1 VKFICDLTLVYW
13 NLFGEVFMKLL
24 DISLNNLLRKKGRT
38 FFLVS
43 GLAIGVG
50 AAVAMTSVGDAM
62 NREVMH
68 ALDEFGANILVLPA
82 SEGLPLSYGGLTVS
96 AVNTGGRELT
106 TLDLDRIRTIRN
118 KENISTVAP
127 KLLVQTEVKGTKV
140 LVAGVDFK
148 AERRLKKWWR
158 VAAGVN
164 PQERGEAL
172 LGKDAAARLNI
183 APGDSIALGRGTVR
197 VSGVLDNTG
206 SQDDGLIFAD
216 LAWVQQNFQKGNAVS
231 LIELSALCSGCPIE
245 DIVAQVNNALP
256 GARAVA
262 VKETVELKMQ
272 AMHYFHRFSLGI
284 SALLLIVAGMIIF
297 FAMTASVKERVQEIG
312 LFRAIGFR
320 TGHIIQ
326 VLLTEA
332 FIVSLLAGTAG
343 YVLGVIS
350 PRFVAPYLMS
360 AYNLTFAFDPALLAG
375 SLAASVLVG
384 LLASVYPAI
393 KAGRLDPVEALKTL

>member
-1 VKFICDLTLVYW
+1 
-13 NLFGEVFMKLL
+13 MKLI
-24 DISLNNLLRKKGRT
+24 DISLNNLFRKKGRT

-43 GLAIGVG
+43 GLAIGIG
-50 AAVAMTSVGDAM
+50 AAVAMTSMGDAM

-82 SEGLPLSYGGLTVS
+82 SEGLPLSYGGITVS
-96 AVNTGGRELT
+96 AVSAGGRELT
-106 TLDLDRIRTIRN
+106 NDDVAKIRDIKN
-118 KENISTVAP
+118 SQNISTVAP

-140 LVAGVDFK
+140 LVAGINFS

-158 VAAGVN
+158 VAAGTN
-164 PQERGEAL
+164 PREGAEAL
-172 LGKDAAARLNI
+172 VGKDAASRLKL
-183 APGDSIALGRGTVR
+183 APSDTIDLGRGALV
-197 VSGVLDNTG
+197 VSGVLDGTG

-216 LAWVQQNFQKGNAVS
+216 IAWVQKHFNRGNAVS

-245 DIVAQVNNALP
+245 DMVAQVNAKLP

-272 AMHYFHRFSLGI
+272 AMHYFHKFSLGI

-320 TGHIIQ
+320 TGHIIR
-326 VLLTEA
+326 VLLIEA
-332 FIVSLLAGTAG
+332 FIVSLMAGVAG
-343 YVLGVIS
+343 YGIGIIS

-360 AYNLTFAFDPALLAG
+360 TYNLTFEFDPLLAIG
-375 SLAASVLVG
+375 ALASSVLVG
-384 LLASVYPAI
+384 LLASIYPAVR
-393 KAGRLDPVEALKTL
+393 AGRLDPVEALKSL

>member
-1 VKFICDLTLVYW
+1 
-13 NLFGEVFMKLL
+13 MKLI
-24 DISLNNLLRKKGRT
+24 DISLNNLRRKKGRT

-43 GLAIGVG
+43 GLAIGIG

-106 TLDLDRIRTIRN
+106 TLDVDNIRTIKN

-127 KLLVQTEVKGTKV
+127 KLLVQTEVKGTRV

-148 AERRLKKWWR
+148 SEQRLKKWWR
-158 VAAGVN
+158 VASGMN
-164 PQERGEAL
+164 PAASGEAL
-172 LGKDAAARLNI
+172 IGKDAAAKLHL
-183 APGDSIALGRGTVR
+183 APGDSIAVGRGNLR
-197 VSGVLDNTG
+197 VSGILDNTG
-206 SQDDGLIFAD
+206 SQDDGLIFTD
-216 LAWVQQNFQKGNAVS
+216 LSWVQKQFNKGNAVS
-231 LIELSALCSGCPIE
+231 MIELSALCSGCPIE
-245 DIVAQVNNALP
+245 DIVGQVNAVLP

-272 AMHYFHRFSLGI
+272 AMHYFHKFSLGI

-332 FIVSLLAGTAG
+332 FIVSLLAGIVG
-343 YVLGVIS
+343 YAIGIVS

-360 AYNLTFAFDPALLAG
+360 AYNLTFEFDPLLAAG
-375 SLAASVLVG
+375 AIVASVVVG
-384 LLASVYPAI
+384 LLASIYPAVR
-393 KAGRLDPVEALKTL
+393 AGQLDPVEALKTL

>member
-1 VKFICDLTLVYW
+1 
-13 NLFGEVFMKLL
+13 MKLI

-43 GLAIGVG
+43 GLAIGIG

-106 TLDLDRIRTIRN
+106 TIDVDKIRTIKNR
-118 KENISTVAP
+118 ENISTIAP

-140 LVAGVDFK
+140 LLAGVDFK

-158 VAAGVN
+158 IAAGLN
-164 PQERGEAL
+164 PQESGEAL
-172 LGKDAAARLNI
+172 IGKDAAARLQL
-183 APGDSIALGRGTVR
+183 APGDRIALGRNGSLR
-197 VSGVLDNTG
+197 VAGVLGATG

-216 LAWVQQNFQKGNAVS
+216 MQWVQKQFNKGNSVS

-245 DIVAQVNNALP
+245 DMVTQVNNVLP

-272 AMHYFHRFSLGI
+272 AMHYFHKFSLGI
-284 SALLLIVAGMIIF
+284 SVLLLIVAGMIIF

-326 VLLTEA
+326 VLLIEA
-332 FIVSLLAGTAG
+332 FIVSLLAGFAG
-343 YVLGVIS
+343 SVIGIIS
-350 PRFVAPYLMS
+350 PRFVAPYLMN
-360 AYNLTFAFDPALLAG
+360 AYNLKFEFDPMLAVAA
-375 SLAASVLVG
+375 LAASVSVG
-384 LLASVYPAI
+384 IVASVYPAVR
-393 KAGRLDPVEALKTL
+393 AGRLDPVEALKTL

>member
-1 VKFICDLTLVYW
+1 
-13 NLFGEVFMKLL
+13 MKLI

-38 FFLVS
+38 VLLVA
-43 GLAIGVG
+43 GLAIGIG

-96 AVNTGGRELT
+96 AVNTGGRQLT
-106 TLDLDRIRTIRN
+106 MDDVARIRTIKNR
-118 KENISTVAP
+118 ENISTVAP
-127 KLLVQTEVKGTKV
+127 KLLVQTEVKGTRV
-140 LVAGVDFK
+140 LLAGVDFK
-148 AERRLKKWWR
+148 AEQRLKKWWR
-158 VAAGVN
+158 VAAGMN
-164 PQERGEAL
+164 PQAAGEAL
-172 LGKDAAARLNI
+172 IGRDAAQKLHI
-183 APGDSIALGRGTVR
+183 APGDSIPVPGGMIRI
-197 VSGVLDNTG
+197 SGMLDNTG
-206 SQDDGLIFAD
+206 SQDDGLIFANIG
-216 LAWVQQNFQKGNAVS
+216 WVQQHFRKGSAVS

-245 DIVAQVNNALP
+245 DMVQQVNSVLP
-256 GARAVA
+256 GAKAVA

-272 AMHYFHRFSLGI
+272 AMHYFHKFSVGI

-312 LFRAIGFR
+312 LFRALGFR

-332 FIVSLLAGTAG
+332 FLISLLAGIAG
-343 YVLGVIS
+343 YVIGIVS

-360 AYNLTFAFDPALLAG
+360 AYNLTFEFDPGMAAGALA
-375 SLAASVLVG
+375 SSVLVG
-384 LLASVYPAI
+384 LLASIYPVVRAS
-393 KAGRLDPVEALKTL
+393 RMDPVEALKTL

>member
-1 VKFICDLTLVYW
+1 
-13 NLFGEVFMKLL
+13 MKLI

-43 GLAIGVG
+43 GLAIGIG
-50 AAVAMTSVGDAM
+50 AAVAMTSVGNAM

-68 ALDEFGANILVLPA
+68 ALDEFGANILIVPA
-82 SEGLPLSYGGLTVS
+82 TEGLPLSYGGLTVS

-106 TLDLDRIRTIRN
+106 MNDVDRIRTIKN
-118 KENISTVAP
+118 NQNISTIAP
-127 KLLVQTEVKGTKV
+127 KLLVQTDVKGTKV

-148 AERRLKKWWR
+148 AEQRLKKWWR
-158 VAAGVN
+158 VAAGMN
-164 PQERGEAL
+164 PRDNGEAL
-172 LGKDAAARLNI
+172 IGKDAAALLHI
-183 APGDSIALGRGTVR
+183 VPGDSIALARGTTLR

-216 LAWVQQNFQKGNAVS
+216 IKWLQQHFQKGNAVS

-245 DIVAQVNNALP
+245 DMVAQLNSTLP

-272 AMHYFHRFSLGI
+272 AMHYFHKFSLGI

-320 TGHIIQ
+320 TGHIIL

-332 FIVSLLAGTAG
+332 FIVSLLAGLTG
-343 YVLGVIS
+343 YVIGVIS

-360 AYNLTFAFDPALLAG
+360 AYNLTFVIDPVLAVRALV
-375 SLAASVLVG
+375 SSVLVG
-384 LLASVYPAI
+384 LAASVYPAVR
-393 KAGRLDPVEALKTL
+393 AGRLDPVEALKTL

>member
-1 VKFICDLTLVYW
+1 
-13 NLFGEVFMKLL
+13 MKLL
-24 DISLNNLLRKKGRT
+24 DISLNNLRRKKGRT

-43 GLAIGVG
+43 GLAIGIG

-96 AVNTGGRELT
+96 AVTAGGRELT
-106 TLDLDRIRTIRN
+106 TDDVARILTIKNR
-118 KENISTVAP
+118 ENVSTIAP

-148 AERRLKKWWR
+148 AEKKLKKWWR
-158 VAAGVN
+158 IAAGMN
-164 PQERGEAL
+164 PRESGEAL
-172 LGKDAAARLNI
+172 IGKDAAAQLGL
-183 APGDSIALGRGTVR
+183 APGDRFSLGRARNLTAA
-197 VSGVLDNTG
+197 GVLDTTG

-216 LAWVQQNFQKGNAVS
+216 LAWVQKEFRKGKAVS

-245 DIVAQVNNALP
+245 EMVDQVNSVLP
-256 GARAVA
+256 GARTVA

-272 AMHYFHRFSLGI
+272 AMHYFHKFSLGI

-332 FIVSLLAGTAG
+332 FIVSLLAGIAG
-343 YVLGVIS
+343 YVIGIIS

-360 AYNLTFAFDPALLAG
+360 AYNLKFEFDPLIAAGALA
-375 SLAASVLVG
+375 SSVLVG
-384 LLASVYPAI
+384 LVASIYPAVR
-393 KAGRLDPVEALKTL
+393 AGRLDPVEALKTL

>member
-1 VKFICDLTLVYW
+1 MR
-13 NLFGEVFMKLL
+13 LF
-24 DISLNNLLRKKGRT
+24 DISLNNLRRKKGRT

-43 GLAIGVG
+43 GLAIGIG
-50 AAVAMTSVGDAM
+50 AAVAMTTVGDAM
-62 NREVMH
+62 NREVMR

-82 SEGLPLSYGGLTVS
+82 SEGLPLSYGGLTVTAVS
-96 AVNTGGRELT
+96 AGGRELT
-106 TLDLDRIRTIRN
+106 MGDVAAIRSIKN

-140 LVAGVDFK
+140 LAAGVDFT
-148 AERRLKKWWR
+148 AEQRLKKWWR
-158 VAAGVN
+158 IASGVK
-164 PQERGEAL
+164 PQREDEVL
-172 LGKDAAARLNI
+172 IGKNAARELQL
-183 APGDSIALGRGTVR
+183 APGDAFSLGRGNLR
-197 VSGVLDNTG
+197 VAGVLDATG

-216 LAWVQQNFQKGNAVS
+216 LGWVQRQFKKKDAVS

-245 DIVAQVNNALP
+245 DITAQVNAVLP

-272 AMHYFHRFSLGI
+272 AMHYFHKFSLGI

-320 TGHIIQ
+320 TGHIIR

-332 FIVSLLAGTAG
+332 FLVSLLAGAAG
-343 YVLGVIS
+343 YALGIVS

-360 AYNLTFAFDPALLAG
+360 AYHLTFEFDPLLAAG
-375 SLAASVLVG
+375 ALVSSVLVG
-384 LLASVYPAI
+384 LLASIYPAVR
-393 KAGRLDPVEALKTL
+393 AGRLDPVEALKTL

>member
-1 VKFICDLTLVYW
+1 MRLI
-13 NLFGEVFMKLL
+13 
-24 DISLNNLLRKKGRT
+24 DISFNNLLRKKGRT
-38 FFLVS
+38 FLLVS
-43 GLAIGVG
+43 GLAIGIG

-96 AVNTGGRELT
+96 AVNTGGRQLT
-106 TLDLDRIRTIRN
+106 MDDVARIRTIKN
-118 KENISTVAP
+118 KDNISTVAP
-127 KLLVQTEVKGTKV
+127 KLLVQTDVKGTKV
-140 LVAGVDFK
+140 LLAGVDFK
-148 AERRLKKWWR
+148 AEQRLKKWWR
-158 VAAGVN
+158 VAAGMN
-164 PQERGEAL
+164 PQAAGEAL
-172 LGKDAAARLNI
+172 IGRDAAQKLAI
-183 APGDSIALGRGTVR
+183 APGDSIAVPGGTLR

-206 SQDDGLIFAD
+206 SQDDGLIFANIG
-216 LAWVQQNFQKGNAVS
+216 WVQQHFRKGNSVS

-245 DIVAQVNNALP
+245 DMVRQVNGVLP

-272 AMHYFHRFSLGI
+272 AMHYFHKFSLGI
-284 SALLLIVAGMIIF
+284 SVLLLIVAGMIIF

-332 FIVSLLAGTAG
+332 FLISLFAGIAG
-343 YVLGVIS
+343 YVIGIVS

-360 AYNLTFAFDPALLAG
+360 TYNLTFEFDPMMAAGALA
-375 SLAASVLVG
+375 SSVLVG
-384 LLASVYPAI
+384 LLASIYPVVRAS
-393 KAGRLDPVEALKTL
+393 RMDPVEALKTL

>member
-1 VKFICDLTLVYW
+1 
-13 NLFGEVFMKLL
+13 MKLI
-24 DISLNNLLRKKGRT
+24 DISLNNLFRKKGRT

-43 GLAIGVG
+43 GLAIGIG
-50 AAVAMTSVGDAM
+50 AAVAMTTVGDAM
-62 NREVMH
+62 NKEVMH

-106 TLDLDRIRTIRN
+106 MEDVARIRTIKN

-127 KLLVQTEVKGTKV
+127 KLLVQTEVKGTRV

-158 VAAGVN
+158 VAAGMN
-164 PQERGEAL
+164 PQESNDAL
-172 LGKDAAARLNI
+172 IGKDAAARLHLG
-183 APGDSIALGRGTVR
+183 PGDSIDAQGVMLR

-206 SQDDGLIFAD
+206 SQDDGLIFVD
-216 LAWVQQNFQKGNAVS
+216 LKSVQRYFHKGNAVS

-245 DIVAQVNNALP
+245 DMVGQVNSVLP

-272 AMHYFHRFSLGI
+272 AMHYFHKFSLGI

-326 VLLTEA
+326 VLLAEA
-332 FIVSLLAGTAG
+332 FIVSLLAGIAG
-343 YVLGVIS
+343 YIIGTIS
-350 PRFVAPYLMS
+350 PRVVAPYLMS
-360 AYNLTFAFDPALLAG
+360 AYNLTFEFDPVLAVG
-375 SLAASVLVG
+375 AVVASVMVG
-384 LLASVYPAI
+384 LLASIYPAVR
-393 KAGRLDPVEALKTL
+393 AGRLDPVEALKTL

>member
-1 VKFICDLTLVYW
+1 
-13 NLFGEVFMKLL
+13 MKLL
-24 DISLNNLLRKKGRT
+24 DISLNNLMRKKGRT

-43 GLAIGVG
+43 GLAIGIG

-106 TLDLDRIRTIRN
+106 TDDVDRIRTIKN
-118 KENISTVAP
+118 SENISTIAP
-127 KLLVQTEVKGTKV
+127 KLLVQTEVRGTRV

-148 AERRLKKWWR
+148 SERRLKKWWR
-158 VAAGVN
+158 IAAGVN
-164 PQERGEAL
+164 PVQSGEAL
-172 LGKDAAARLNI
+172 LGRDAAAKLKL
-183 APGDSIALGRGTVR
+183 APGDRVAVGKKGTLR
-197 VSGVLDNTG
+197 VAGILDNTG
-206 SQDDGLIFAD
+206 SQDDGLIFTD
-216 LAWVQQNFQKGNAVS
+216 MKWVQQQFNKGNSVS
-231 LIELSALCSGCPIE
+231 LIELSALCTGCPIE
-245 DIVAQVNNALP
+245 DMVAQVNAALP
-256 GARAVA
+256 GARTVA

-272 AMHYFHRFSLGI
+272 AMHYFHKFSLGI

-332 FIVSLLAGTAG
+332 FIVSLLAGMAG
-343 YVLGVIS
+343 YVIGIIS

-360 AYNLTFAFDPALLAG
+360 AYNLKFQFDPM
-375 SLAASVLVG
+375 LAAAALVASVVVG
-384 LLASVYPAI
+384 LLASIYPAVR
-393 KAGRLDPVEALKTL
+393 AGQLDPVEALKSL

>member
-1 VKFICDLTLVYW
+1 
-13 NLFGEVFMKLL
+13 MKLI

-43 GLAIGVG
+43 GLAIGIG
-50 AAVAMTSVGDAM
+50 AAVAMTSVSEAM

-106 TLDLDRIRTIRN
+106 TNDVDQILTIKN
-118 KENISTVAP
+118 KQNISTIAP
-127 KLLVQTEVKGTKV
+127 KLLVQTEIKGTKV
-140 LVAGVDFK
+140 LIAGVDFK
-148 AERRLKKWWR
+148 AEQRLKKWWR
-158 VAAGVN
+158 VAAGMN
-164 PQERGEAL
+164 PQEQDEAL
-172 LGKDAAARLNI
+172 IGKDAAARLHI
-183 APGDSIALGRGTVR
+183 APGNSIALGRGNLR

-216 LAWVQQNFQKGNAVS
+216 IKWVQQHFQKGNAVS

-245 DIVAQVNNALP
+245 DMVMQVNSVLP

-272 AMHYFHRFSLGI
+272 AMHYFHKFSLGI

-326 VLLTEA
+326 VLLIEA
-332 FIVSLLAGTAG
+332 FIVSLLAGIVG
-343 YVLGVIS
+343 YIIGIIS

-360 AYNLTFAFDPALLAG
+360 AYNLTFEIDPM
-375 SLAASVLVG
+375 LAAGALVSSIIVG
-384 LLASVYPAI
+384 LLASIYPALR
-393 KAGRLDPVEALKTL
+393 AGRLDPVEALKTL

>member
-1 VKFICDLTLVYW
+1 
-13 NLFGEVFMKLL
+13 MKLI

-43 GLAIGVG
+43 GLAIGIG

-62 NREVMH
+62 NREIMRT
-68 ALDEFGANILVLPA
+68 LDEFGANILVLPA
-82 SEGLPLSYGGLTVS
+82 SDGLPLSYGGLTVS

-106 TLDLDRIRTIRN
+106 TTDVERIRAIRN
-118 KENISTVAP
+118 QENISTIAP
-127 KLLVQTEVKGTKV
+127 KLLVQTEVRGTKV
-140 LVAGVDFK
+140 LIAGVDFK
-148 AERRLKKWWR
+148 AERKLKKWWR
-158 VAAGVN
+158 VASGTIPEAHS
-164 PQERGEAL
+164 EAL
-172 LGKDAAARLNI
+172 LGKDAALQLGV
-183 APGDSIALGRGTVR
+183 APGDIIAAGDGKLR
-197 VSGVLDNTG
+197 VSGVLDATG
-206 SQDDGLIFAD
+206 SQDDGLIFAE
-216 LAWVQQNFQKGNAVS
+216 LAWVQKTFRKGNAIS
-231 LIELSALCSGCPIE
+231 LIELSALCGGCPIE
-245 DIVAQVNNALP
+245 DMVDQVNGALP

-326 VLLTEA
+326 VLLAEA
-332 FIVSLLAGTAG
+332 FLVSLLAGGLG
-343 YVLGVIS
+343 YAIGVIS

-360 AYNLTFAFDPALLAG
+360 AHNLTFVFEPMLAAG
-375 SLAASVLVG
+375 SLVASVAVG
-384 LLASVYPAI
+384 LLASVYPAVR
-393 KAGRLDPVEALKTL
+393 AGQLDPVEALKTL

>member
-1 VKFICDLTLVYW
+1 
-13 NLFGEVFMKLL
+13 MKLL
-24 DISLNNLLRKKGRT
+24 DISMNNLLRKKGRT

-43 GLAIGVG
+43 GLSIGIG

-106 TLDLDRIRTIRN
+106 TSDIDRIRTIKNRQ
-118 KENISTVAP
+118 NISTVAP

-148 AERRLKKWWR
+148 AEQRLKKWWR
-158 VAAGVN
+158 VASGMK
-164 PQERGEAL
+164 PQDAGEAL
-172 LGKDAAARLNI
+172 IGKDAAARLHM
-183 APGDSIALGRGTVR
+183 APGASIGLDRGNLR

-216 LAWVQQNFQKGNAVS
+216 IRWVQQHFHKGNAVS

-245 DIVAQVNNALP
+245 DMVGQINNTLP

-272 AMHYFHRFSLGI
+272 AMHYFHKFSLGI
-284 SALLLIVAGMIIF
+284 SALLLIVAGMIVF

-320 TGHIIQ
+320 TGHIVQ

-332 FIVSLLAGTAG
+332 FIVSLLAGVGG
-343 YVLGVIS
+343 YVIGTVS
-350 PRFVAPYLMS
+350 PRVVAPYLMN
-360 AYNLTFAFDPALLAG
+360 AYNLTFEFDPALIVRALA
-375 SLAASVLVG
+375 SSVLVG
-384 LLASVYPAI
+384 LAASIYPAI
-393 KAGRLDPVEALKTL
+393 RAGRLDPVEALKTL

>member
-1 VKFICDLTLVYW
+1 
-13 NLFGEVFMKLL
+13 MKLL
-24 DISLNNLLRKKGRT
+24 DISLNNLMRKKGRT

-43 GLAIGVG
+43 GLAIGIG
-50 AAVAMTSVGDAM
+50 AAVAMTAIGDAM

-68 ALDEFGANILVLPA
+68 TLDEFGANILVLPA
-82 SEGLPLSYGGLTVS
+82 SEGLPLSYGGITVS
-96 AVNTGGRELT
+96 AVTTGGRELT
-106 TLDLDRIRTIRN
+106 MADVERIRTIKN
-118 KENISTVAP
+118 KDNISTIAP
-127 KLLVQTEVKGTKV
+127 KLLVQTDVKDTPV
-140 LVAGVDFK
+140 LVAGVDFR

-158 VAAGVN
+158 VAAGMN
-164 PQERGEAL
+164 PQDSGEVMV
-172 LGKDAAARLNI
+172 GKDAAERLQLK
-183 APGDSIALGRGTVR
+183 PGSTFAAGRAGQLR
-197 VSGVLDNTG
+197 VAGVLDNTG

-216 LAWVQQNFQKGNAVS
+216 ISWVQRQFNKANSVS
-231 LIELSALCSGCPIE
+231 LIELSALCTGCPIE
-245 DIVAQVNNALP
+245 DMVKQVNAVLP

-272 AMHYFHRFSLGI
+272 AMHYFHKFSLGI

-332 FIVSLLAGTAG
+332 FIVSLLAGIVG
-343 YVLGVIS
+343 YAVGMIA

-360 AYNLTFAFDPALLAG
+360 AYNLTFVFDPFMAAA
-375 SLAASVLVG
+375 SLGASVLVG
-384 LLASVYPAI
+384 VAASVYPAVR
-393 KAGRLDPVEALKTL
+393 AGRLDPVEALKSL

>member
-1 VKFICDLTLVYW
+1 
-13 NLFGEVFMKLL
+13 MKLI

-43 GLAIGVG
+43 GLAIGIG
-50 AAVAMTSVGDAM
+50 AATVMATVGDAM
-62 NREVMH
+62 NKEVMH

-96 AVNTGGRELT
+96 AVNTGGRQLT
-106 TLDLDRIRTIRN
+106 MKDVDAIRFIKN
-118 KENISTVAP
+118 KENISTIAP
-127 KLLVQTEVKGTKV
+127 KLLVQTEIKGTKA

-148 AERRLKKWWR
+148 AEHRLKKWWR
-158 VAAGVN
+158 IAAGMN
-164 PQERGEAL
+164 PRESNEAL
-172 LGKDAAARLNI
+172 IGKDAAARLHL
-183 APGDSIALGRGTVR
+183 APGDGIALGQGRLHVT
-197 VSGVLDNTG
+197 GVLDNTG

-216 LAWVQQNFQKGNAVS
+216 ILWVQKTFHKGNSVS

-245 DIVAQVNNALP
+245 DMAGQVNSALP

-262 VKETVELKMQ
+262 IKETVELKMQ
-272 AMHYFHRFSLGI
+272 AMHYFHTFSLGI

-320 TGHIIQ
+320 TGHIIR

-332 FIVSLLAGTAG
+332 FIVSLLAGIIG
-343 YVLGVIS
+343 SLLGTIS

-360 AYNLTFAFDPALLAG
+360 AYNLTFVIDPVLAG
-375 SLAASVLVG
+375 AALAASVMVG
-384 LLASVYPAI
+384 LLASIYPAVR
-393 KAGRLDPVEALKTL
+393 AGRLDPVEALKTL

>member
-1 VKFICDLTLVYW
+1 
-13 NLFGEVFMKLL
+13 MKLL

-38 FFLVS
+38 ALLVT
-43 GLAIGVG
+43 GLAIGIG
-50 AAVAMTSVGDAM
+50 AAVAMTTVGDAM
-62 NREVMH
+62 NKEVMH

-106 TLDLDRIRTIRN
+106 TYDVEKIRTIKN
-118 KENISTVAP
+118 KENISTIAP
-127 KLLVQTEVKGTKV
+127 KLLVQTEIKGTKV
-140 LVAGVDFK
+140 LIAGVNFR
-148 AERRLKKWWR
+148 AEQRLKKWWR
-158 VAAGVN
+158 TAAGIS
-164 PQERGEAL
+164 PQESGEAL
-172 LGKDAAARLNI
+172 IGKDAAARLQI
-183 APGDSIALGRGTVR
+183 APGDSITVQGAALR

-216 LAWVQQNFQKGNAVS
+216 LAWVQQHFRKGTAIS
-231 LIELSALCSGCPIE
+231 LIELSALCTGCPIE
-245 DIVAQVNNALP
+245 DMVKQVNSVLP

-272 AMHYFHRFSLGI
+272 AMHYFHKFSLGI

-332 FIVSLLAGTAG
+332 FLVSLLAGIAG
-343 YVLGVIS
+343 YLIGIVS
-350 PRFVAPYLMS
+350 SRFVAPFLMS
-360 AYNLTFAFDPALLAG
+360 AYNLTFEFDPVMAAWALI
-375 SLAASVLVG
+375 SSVIVG
-384 LLASVYPAI
+384 LLASVYPA
-393 KAGRLDPVEALKTL
+393 ARASRMDPVEALKTL

>member
-1 VKFICDLTLVYW
+1 
-13 NLFGEVFMKLL
+13 MKLL

-43 GLAIGVG
+43 GLAIGIG

-68 ALDEFGANILVLPA
+68 TLDEFGANILVLPA

-96 AVNTGGRELT
+96 ALNTGGRDLT
-106 TLDLDRIRTIRN
+106 TSDIDRLRTIKN
-118 KENISTVAP
+118 KENISTIAP
-127 KLLVQTEVKGTKV
+127 KLLVQAEVKGTKV

-158 VAAGVN
+158 VAAGMN
-164 PQERGEAL
+164 PEEPGDVLIGR
-172 LGKDAAARLNI
+172 DVAAKLSL
-183 APGDSIALGRGTVR
+183 APGDQISLGKKSILR

-216 LAWVQQNFQKGNAVS
+216 MGLIQKQFNKGNS
-231 LIELSALCSGCPIE
+231 ISMIELSALCSGCPIE
-245 DIVAQVNNALP
+245 EMVDQVSQALP

-272 AMHYFHRFSLGI
+272 AMHYFHKFSLGI

-326 VLLTEA
+326 VLLAEA
-332 FIVSLLAGTAG
+332 FLVSLLAGMAG
-343 YVLGVIS
+343 YVIGIVS
-350 PRFVAPYLMS
+350 PRFVAPYLMN
-360 AYNLTFAFDPALLAG
+360 AYNLKFEFDPLLAVG
-375 SLAASVLVG
+375 ALVSSVVVGIVASI
-384 LLASVYPAI
+384 YPAI
-393 KAGRLDPVEALKTL
+393 RAGQLDPVEALKTL

>member
-1 VKFICDLTLVYW
+1 
-13 NLFGEVFMKLL
+13 MKLL

-43 GLAIGVG
+43 GLAIGIG

-106 TLDLDRIRTIRN
+106 TNDVDRVRAIKN
-118 KENISTVAP
+118 NQNISTIAP
-127 KLLVQTEVKGTKV
+127 KLLVQTEVGGTKV
-140 LVAGVDFK
+140 LVAGVEFK
-148 AERRLKKWWR
+148 AEQRLKKWWR
-158 VAAGVN
+158 VASGMS
-164 PQERGEAL
+164 PQDNGEAL
-172 LGKDAAARLNI
+172 IGKDAAERLHI
-183 APGDSIALGRGTVR
+183 APGESITLGRGKLR

-206 SQDDGLIFAD
+206 SQDDGLIFTD
-216 LAWVQQNFQKGNAVS
+216 IKWVQQHFQKGNAVS

-245 DIVAQVNNALP
+245 DMVAQVNSALP

-272 AMHYFHRFSLGI
+272 AMHYFHKFSLGI

-312 LFRAIGFR
+312 LFRAVGFR

-332 FIVSLLAGTAG
+332 FIVSLLAGIAG
-343 YVLGVIS
+343 YVIGIIS

-360 AYNLTFAFDPALLAG
+360 AYNLTFEFDPAL
-375 SLAASVLVG
+375 AATALVSSVLVG
-384 LLASVYPAI
+384 LAASISPAVR
-393 KAGRLDPVEALKTL
+393 AGRLDPVEALKTL